1 MTLTEVIMSC
11 QLLEAT
17 VLTAGQSL
25 NEVEMYVQSRELE
38 SPSQGN
44 WRVFLKQSKVALASP
59 IMPTSLSYKE

>member
-17 VLTAGQSL
+17 VLTAGQAP
-25 NEVEMYVQSRELE
+25 NKVEMYVQSREVG

-44 WRVFLKQSKVALASP
+44 WRVFLK
-59 IMPTSLSYKE
+59 

>member
-17 VLTAGQSL
+17 ALTAGQAL
-25 NEVEMYVQSRELE
+25 NEVEMYVQSREVG

-44 WRVFLKQSKVALASP
+44 WRVFLK
-59 IMPTSLSYKE
+59 